1 VTERPYSDLT
11 DAGRIRRLRRVA
23 WSALSRYPIAVSRL
37 RFLAAHTNVTY
48 RVDTQDGRVLALRV
62 GTTPEDTDVDVAS
75 EMAWLGAL
83 ARVGDV
89 QVVCPWENVDGEP
102 VTMAD
107 APGVPE
113 ERRCVLFSWLPG
125 SVLADRIS
133 PARYADLGELAAQLH
148 DHGERWRPPRTFRP
162 LVWDRVFYFPNEPVV
177 LFEPRYRRWMTP
189 ERTEVVRGAIE
200 TITPELE
207 RLQREGRPHV
217 IHGDLQMGNVMVHRG
232 RLTAFDFEDVMLGA
246 PVQDIAITLSY
257 GRTRPDYGELRR
269 AFRAGYERRRGWPV
283 EFEGQLE
290 LLMAAR
296 KVMFLNYVL
305 RMDPEPEDYIA
316 ASIPDLRRLLRG
328 VSIPVPG

>member
-1 VTERPYSDLT
+1 MAERPFSDLT
-11 DAGRIRRLRRVA
+11 DAGRIRRLRQLA
-23 WSALSRYPIAVSRL
+23 WSALFRYPIAVSRL

-48 RVDTQDGRVLALRV
+48 RVDTKDGRVFALRV
-62 GTTPEDTDVDVAS
+62 GTTLEDTDVDVAS
-75 EMAWLGAL
+75 EITWLGAL
-83 ARVGDV
+83 AREGDV
-89 QVVCPWENVDGEP
+89 PVVRPWENVDGEL
-102 VTMAD
+102 VTVAD

-133 PARYADLGELAAQLH
+133 TARYADLGELAAQLH

-162 LVWDRVFYFPNEPVV
+162 LVWDRVFYYPTEPVV
-177 LFEPRYRRWMTP
+177 LFGARYRRWMTA
-189 ERTEVVRGAIE
+189 ERTETVRGAIE
-200 TITPELE
+200 TITPELR

-232 RLTAFDFEDVMLGA
+232 RLTAFDFEDVMRGA

-257 GRTRPDYGELRR
+257 GRARPDYGELRR

-283 EFEGQLE
+283 EFDGQLE

-296 KVMFLNYVL
+296 KVMFLNYLL
-305 RMDPEPEDYIA
+305 RTDPEPENFIT
-316 ASIPDLRRLLRG
+316 ASIPDLRRLMRG
-328 VSIPVPG
+328 VSIPDSG